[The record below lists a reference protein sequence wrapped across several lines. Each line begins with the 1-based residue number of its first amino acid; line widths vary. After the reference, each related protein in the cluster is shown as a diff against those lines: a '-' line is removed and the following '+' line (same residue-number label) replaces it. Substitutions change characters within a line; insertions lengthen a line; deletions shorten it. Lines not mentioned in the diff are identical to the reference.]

1 MWCLFDL
8 AMVVLPVLHKKTRME
23 SVLAQEQEIG
33 GHLSR
38 GFKINPN
45 FQHVNKSLRI
55 NPNEVLKS

>member
-1 MWCLFDL
+1 
-8 AMVVLPVLHKKTRME
+8 ME